1 MPCNQASNSTRK
13 THKPKFDSPLK
24 LERFKILTLNQSWK
38 KYLGCII
45 NQFSGVNM
53 NLTFK
58 AKVGK
63 KRVLVIPKKAAE
75 ILSIR
80 EGTTVKITIDNDR
93 MIIEPIRDAI
103 WLSLYGEKIANISLK
118 ELEEISIEEQ
128 GKIIE
133 K

>member
-1 MPCNQASNSTRK
+1 
-13 THKPKFDSPLK
+13 
-24 LERFKILTLNQSWK
+24 
-38 KYLGCII
+38 
-45 NQFSGVNM
+45 M